1 MFCRRRFKGTRLKA
15 SQGIMN
21 ANKAE
26 SPRLAP
32 PPLFPAGEN
41 TRGGG
46 GEKLIYAGPE
56 ADGISTRLTRSVQR
70 GEGME
75 NWGERGGG
83 KFLKREFEKELKIF
97 STDFFFVRN
106 EIVISNLFEDIKLE
120 KNYYFSP
127 NFCKLCLQLCS
138 IFLNFYSFLLLHPC
152 R

>member
-26 SPRLAP
+26 IPRLAP

-75 NWGERGGG
+75 NWGERGRGQI
-83 KFLKREFEKELKIF
+83 LETRVREGVENFF
-97 STDFFFVRN
+97 DRFFFRSKRDRN
-106 EIVISNLFEDIKLE
+106 FKRIFEDIKLE
-120 KNYYFSP
+120 KNYYILS
-127 NFCKLCLQLCS
+127 
-138 IFLNFYSFLLLHPC
+138 
-152 R
+152 